1 MNNYVQTLRTKTSDL
16 KQGKRLFNKQDK
28 NFDLQMASSDFY
40 TKLNF
45 CNSEQVYFSFKI
57 QELRWICLD

>member
-28 NFDLQMASSDFY
+28 NFDL
-40 TKLNF
+40 
-45 CNSEQVYFSFKI
+45 
-57 QELRWICLD
+57 

>member
-1 MNNYVQTLRTKTSDL
+1 
-16 KQGKRLFNKQDK
+16 
-28 NFDLQMASSDFY
+28 MASDFY

-57 QELRWICLD
+57 QELVEFALTKRFLWHFQDKSSCFQVI